1 MLKILLVLCR
11 NRSIYTENS
20 LSKHIPIII
29 YDSGGAIVLWII
41 SRIASHY
48 ENSIE
53 AKKVQV
59 KSAYFTKSRSAIYL
73 NADGIR
79 VKII

>member
-1 MLKILLVLCR
+1 MC
-11 NRSIYTENS
+11 
-20 LSKHIPIII
+20 
-29 YDSGGAIVLWII
+29 DSGGAIRLWII
-41 SRIASHY
+41 SRITSHY

-73 NADGIR
+73 NADRIR
-79 VKII
+79 AKII